1 MISVRREVVER
12 VRGGLVVRMIGGL
25 IVRERRELL

>member
-1 MISVRREVVER
+1 MVSVRRGVVER